1 MRNSGSIRKDALDHS
16 CQQRLPA
23 TGVPVTWQRFD
34 HVRSMF
40 DEYVRNSTLQ
50 NWKFWIVSFPIDLL
64 DMRGK
69 VRSSVDRKA
78 ALQYLHAALH
88 GAVCRRLMTF
98 LYFPG
103 FFFLT
108 VVLSSLRQLS
118 ISTSILSDP
127 SRLPEQA
134 TEAVSKT
141 NETAGET

>member
-64 DMRGK
+64 DFSIIIKPLFESFNGMVSTTSFK
-69 VRSSVDRKA
+69 DLNQTAIAWLDQHCS
-78 ALQYLHAALH
+78 L
-88 GAVCRRLMTF
+88 
-98 LYFPG
+98 P
-103 FFFLT
+103 
-108 VVLSSLRQLS
+108 VLRPSKWIS
-118 ISTSILSDP
+118 IK
-127 SRLPEQA
+127 Q
-134 TEAVSKT
+134 
-141 NETAGET
+141 